1 MRMATIIEPFQRL
14 LAFGGKLLKQ
24 LDLEAACFHRAEAPV
39 LMRAFAG
46 ETKSRG

>member
-24 LDLEAACFHRAEAPV
+24 LDPEAACFHRAEALV

-46 ETKSRG
+46 ETKSPG

>member
-1 MRMATIIEPFQRL
+1 MRMATIIEPFQWL

-24 LDLEAACFHRAEAPV
+24 LDTEAAWFHRAEAPV